1 MSELD
6 TDLAGMTREELAAE
20 VVKLRNAIRRH
31 RDSTG
36 HDLCWYQP
44 ELWSLLPEPH
54 AGTHEVPEWSKFMEG
69 CVKFRRSLDEQCPG
83 ARRTDESFVR
93 RQCPGQS

>member
-1 MSELD
+1 MSALD

-31 RDSTG
+31 RDGTG

-44 ELWSLLPEPH
+44 ELWALLPEPH
-54 AGTHEVPEWSKFMEG
+54 AGTPEVPEWSKFMEG
-69 CVKFRRSLDEQCPG
+69 CVKFRLSLDEQIPD
-83 ARRTDESFVR
+83 ARRTDESFGG
-93 RQCPGQS
+93 CP

>member
-20 VVKLRNAIRRH
+20 VVTLRNAIRRH

-44 ELWSLLPEPH
+44 ELWSLLPEPP
-54 AGTHEVPEWSKFMEG
+54 AGTPEVPEWSKFMEG
-69 CVKFRRSLDEQCPG
+69 CVRFRRSLDEQCPG
-83 ARRTDESFVR
+83 ARRTDESFDQER
-93 RQCPGQS
+93 PGTI